1 VGCIDGLISVPVL
14 PRGPLAVLSFIDFLS
29 RHEESFLQPALR
41 FLALTALL
49 CCPILHAQEPLY
61 VSDEVF
67 IVLHAGPGT
76 NYRWIAKLNPGE
88 KLTPGA
94 VSDDGEWTEV
104 TTTNGSSGWVRNE
117 FLSADKPA
125 QVRLPELERRLS
137 ALEQRNAELVAEL
150 RATSQAREE
159 STELAN
165 ATRVELEATAEEL
178 AALKKTSSR
187 AIQLDTDNRR
197 LVETV
202 ETLRSEVD
210 MLKADNQRLSEK
222 LRSGAFLDGALAV
235 LLGVGITLVVPR
247 LWPRR
252 RSSSSWA

>member
-1 VGCIDGLISVPVL
+1 MFALRSLAPALRVL
-14 PRGPLAVLSFIDFLS
+14 VLGSLLLGPLA
-29 RHEESFLQPALR
+29 Q
-41 FLALTALL
+41 
-49 CCPILHAQEPLY
+49 AQNSVF

-76 NYRWIAKLNPGE
+76 NYRWIAKLNPGTA
-88 KLTPGA
+88 LTSAGTA
-94 VSDDGEWTEV
+94 EDGEWTEV
-104 TTTNGSSGWVRNE
+104 TTATGTSGWVQSE
-117 FLSADKPA
+117 FLSREKPA
-125 QVRLPELERRLS
+125 QVLLPEVQRRL
-137 ALEQRNAELVAEL
+137 ATLEERNAALRVELDA
-150 RATSQAREE
+150 ASQARENNA
-159 STELAN
+159 ELATTTQ
-165 ATRVELEATAEEL
+165 AELQSTAEEL

-197 LVETV
+197 LVEDV

>member
-1 VGCIDGLISVPVL
+1 MS
-14 PRGPLAVLSFIDFLS
+14 
-29 RHEESFLQPALR
+29 ALR
-41 FLALTALL
+41 FLALTGLL
-49 CCPILHAQEPLY
+49 CCPLLQAQEPVY

-76 NYRWIAKLNPGE
+76 DYRWIAKLNPGE
-88 KLTPGA
+88 KLTPGSA
-94 VSDDGEWTEV
+94 AEDGEWTEV
-104 TTTNGSSGWVRNE
+104 STDAGTSGWVRSE
-117 FLSADKPA
+117 FLTAEKPA
-125 QVRLPELERRLS
+125 QVRVPELERRVAALQERNTELS
-137 ALEQRNAELVAEL
+137 ADLS
-150 RATSQAREE
+150 ATSESREE
-159 STELAN
+159 SAEMAST
-165 ATRVELEATAEEL
+165 TRAQLEATTEEL

-197 LVETV
+197 LVEEV

>member
-1 VGCIDGLISVPVL
+1 MLSLRRFSIREEDTVPM
-14 PRGPLAVLSFIDFLS
+14 S
-29 RHEESFLQPALR
+29 ALR
-41 FLALTALL
+41 YLASALRVFVL
-49 CCPILHAQEPLY
+49 ASLLLGSLAQAQNTLF
-61 VSDEVF
+61 VNDEVF

-76 NYRWIAKLNPGE
+76 NFRWIAKLNPGTA
-88 KLTPGA
+88 LTPTGTA
-94 VSDDGEWTEV
+94 EDGDWTEV
-104 TTTNGSSGWVRNE
+104 STQAGTTGWVKSE
-117 FLSADKPA
+117 FLSRDKPA
-125 QVRLPELERRLS
+125 QVLLPELQRRLATLEERNE
-137 ALEQRNAELVAEL
+137 ALRVELNAA
-150 RATSQAREE
+150 SQARENNA
-159 STELAN
+159 ELATTTQ
-165 ATRVELEATAEEL
+165 AELQATAEEL

-187 AIQLDTDNRR
+187 AIQLDEDNRR

-252 RSSSSWA
+252 RRSSSWA

>member
-1 VGCIDGLISVPVL
+1 MTFLRLFALIGVL
-14 PRGPLAVLSFIDFLS
+14 YCPL
-29 RHEESFLQPALR
+29 LQ
-41 FLALTALL
+41 
-49 CCPILHAQEPLY
+49 AQTTVY
-61 VSDEVF
+61 VSDDVF

-76 NYRWIAKLNPGE
+76 NYRWIAKLNPGDA
-88 KLTPGA
+88 LTAAGTA
-94 VSDDGEWTEV
+94 EDGEWTEV
-104 TTTNGSSGWVRNE
+104 RTPAGTAGWVRSE
-117 FLSADKPA
+117 VLSADKPA
-125 QVRLPELERRLS
+125 QVQLPAVERSLAAVQS
-137 ALEQRNAELVAEL
+137 RNTEL
-150 RATSQAREE
+150 RAELSAASRARDKNEKLATATQA
-159 STELAN
+159 
-165 ATRVELEATAEEL
+165 ELEDTTAEL

-197 LVETV
+197 LIEEV

-210 MLKADNQRLSEK
+210 MLQADNQRLSEK

>member
-1 VGCIDGLISVPVL
+1 MTFVRLFALIGLL
-14 PRGPLAVLSFIDFLS
+14 YCPL
-29 RHEESFLQPALR
+29 LQ
-41 FLALTALL
+41 
-49 CCPILHAQEPLY
+49 AQSTVY

-76 NYRWIAKLNPGE
+76 NYRWIAKLNPGDT
-88 KLTPGA
+88 LTAAGTA
-94 VSDDGEWTEV
+94 EDGEWTEV
-104 TTTNGSSGWVRNE
+104 TTPAGTTGWVSSE
-117 FLSADKPA
+117 FLSVDRPA
-125 QVRLPELERRLS
+125 QAQLPAVERRLTAVES
-137 ALEQRNAELVAEL
+137 RNAEL
-150 RATSQAREE
+150 RASLNAASEAREE
-159 STELAN
+159 NEKLATTTQSELAD
-165 ATRVELEATAEEL
+165 TTAEL

-197 LVETV
+197 LAEEV

-210 MLKADNQRLSEK
+210 MLQADNQRLSEK

>member
-1 VGCIDGLISVPVL
+1 MFVLRSPLSALRLLVISSL
-14 PRGPLAVLSFIDFLS
+14 LLGPLA
-29 RHEESFLQPALR
+29 Q
-41 FLALTALL
+41 
-49 CCPILHAQEPLY
+49 AQNSVF

-76 NYRWIAKLNPGE
+76 NYRWIAKLNPGTP
-88 KLTPGA
+88 LTPAGTA
-94 VSDDGEWTEV
+94 EEGEWTEV
-104 TTTNGSSGWVRNE
+104 STSAGTSGWVQSE
-117 FLSADKPA
+117 FLSREKPA
-125 QVRLPELERRLS
+125 QVVLPDVQRRLAS
-137 ALEQRNAELVAEL
+137 LEERNAALRVELDAASQAQENNAELATTAQAEL
-150 RATSQAREE
+150 QS
-159 STELAN
+159 
-165 ATRVELEATAEEL
+165 TAEEL

-197 LVETV
+197 LVEDV

>member
-1 VGCIDGLISVPVL
+1 MT
-14 PRGPLAVLSFIDFLS
+14 
-29 RHEESFLQPALR
+29 ALR
-41 FLALTALL
+41 LLALTSLL
-49 CCPILHAQEPLY
+49 FCPLLQAQNTVY

-76 NYRWIAKLNPGE
+76 NYRWLAKLNPGDA
-88 KLTPGA
+88 LTPAGTA
-94 VSDDGEWTEV
+94 EDGEWTEV
-104 TTTNGSSGWVRNE
+104 STAGGTDGWVRSE
-117 FLSADKPA
+117 FISSDKPA
-125 QVRLPELERRLS
+125 QVQLPEVASRLAAAESRNAALRTELS
-137 ALEQRNAELVAEL
+137 AA
-150 RATSQAREE
+150 SQAREE
-159 STELAN
+159 NAQLATDTQ
-165 ATRVELEATAEEL
+165 ADLKATAEEL

-197 LVETV
+197 LVEEV

>member
-1 VGCIDGLISVPVL
+1 MFALRSLAPALRVL
-14 PRGPLAVLSFIDFLS
+14 VLASLLLGPLA
-29 RHEESFLQPALR
+29 Q
-41 FLALTALL
+41 
-49 CCPILHAQEPLY
+49 AQNSVF

-76 NYRWIAKLNPGE
+76 NYRWIAKLNPGTA
-88 KLTPGA
+88 LTSAGTA
-94 VSDDGEWTEV
+94 EDGEWTEV
-104 TTTNGSSGWVRNE
+104 TTAAGTSGWVQSE
-117 FLSADKPA
+117 FLSREKPA
-125 QVRLPELERRLS
+125 QVLLPEAQRRLA
-137 ALEQRNAELVAEL
+137 ALEERNAALRVELDA
-150 RATSQAREE
+150 ASQARENNA
-159 STELAN
+159 ELATTTQ
-165 ATRVELEATAEEL
+165 AELQSTAEEL

-187 AIQLDTDNRR
+187 AIQLDTDNRQ
-197 LVETV
+197 LVEDV

>member
-1 VGCIDGLISVPVL
+1 MT
-14 PRGPLAVLSFIDFLS
+14 
-29 RHEESFLQPALR
+29 ALR
-41 FLALTALL
+41 LLALTSLL
-49 CCPILHAQEPLY
+49 CCPLLQAQNTVY
-61 VSDEVF
+61 VSDDVF
-67 IVLHAGPGT
+67 IVLHAGAGT
-76 NYRWIAKLNPGE
+76 NYRWIAKLNPGDA
-88 KLTPGA
+88 LTPKGTA
-94 VSDDGEWTEV
+94 EDGEWTEV
-104 TTTNGSSGWVRNE
+104 STASGTSGWVRSE

-125 QVRLPELERRLS
+125 QVQLPAVERRLAAAES
-137 ALEQRNAELVAEL
+137 RNAALSTQLTAAS
-150 RATSQAREE
+150 RAREE
-159 STELAN
+159 NAQLATE
-165 ATRVELEATAEEL
+165 TRAELQATAEEL

-197 LVETV
+197 LVEEV

>member
-1 VGCIDGLISVPVL
+1 MFAL
-14 PRGPLAVLSFIDFLS
+14 PSLLSALRLLVIGSLLLGPLA
-29 RHEESFLQPALR
+29 Q
-41 FLALTALL
+41 
-49 CCPILHAQEPLY
+49 AQNSVF

-76 NYRWIAKLNPGE
+76 NYRWVAKLNPGTS
-88 KLTPGA
+88 LTPTGTA
-94 VSDDGEWTEV
+94 EDGEWTEV
-104 TTTNGSSGWVRNE
+104 STSAGTSGWVQSE
-117 FLSADKPA
+117 FLSQEKPA
-125 QVRLPELERRLS
+125 QVLLPEVQRRL
-137 ALEQRNAELVAEL
+137 ATLEERNAALRVELDA
-150 RATSQAREE
+150 ASQARENNA
-159 STELAN
+159 ELATTTQ
-165 ATRVELEATAEEL
+165 AELQSTAEEL

-197 LVETV
+197 LVEDV